1 MIKIKDNE
9 SLQKALLDLQRFK
22 SSVSVSNT
30 WKHNKN
36 DNFSIKD
43 IREFYKNDSGKGLI
57 ERDSKIFPYFLD
69 ENVHGSLKMEY
80 TFKGL
85 VSLMFGILRHL
96 KNYIYFPFLIL
107 FHFEKLPFQKNKLKE
122 FYFYLFGKPFNGNI
136 NKYIDQL
143 NWILNHKNN
152 NAENILEVAGG
163 YGGFC
168 EIMFNNFDFDNYF
181 LVDLAETLSVASFY
195 LSHSLESEIFLLQ
208 ELEDIKYVPRKG
220 KNIILIPANLYNHI
234 NLQNYK
240 IDFFI
245 NSNSFAEIG
254 NIFVKGYLDFFKK
267 WSTNKALFF
276 SCNQISRKEIHDSE
290 VSYYS
295 LDWASDL
302 LKGKI
307 LDRSIKN
314 GSELGMI
321 EF

>member
-1 MIKIKDNE
+1 
-9 SLQKALLDLQRFK
+9 
-22 SSVSVSNT
+22 
-30 WKHNKN
+30 
-36 DNFSIKD
+36 
-43 IREFYKNDSGKGLI
+43 
-57 ERDSKIFPYFLD
+57 
-69 ENVHGSLKMEY
+69 MEY

-85 VSLMFGILRHL
+85 VSLMLNTLRHL

-107 FHFEKLPFQKNKLKE
+107 FNFEKLPSQKNKLKE

-152 NAENILEVAGG
+152 NAENILEVGGG

-208 ELEDIKYVPRKG
+208 EVEDIKHVPRTG
-220 KNIILIPANLYNHI
+220 KNIILIPVNFYNKI
-234 NLQNYK
+234 NLKNYK

-254 NIFVKGYLDFFKK
+254 NSFVKGYLDFFKK

-276 SCNQISRKEIHDSE
+276 SYNQVSRKEIHDSE
-290 VSYYS
+290 LSYYS

-302 LKGKI
+302 LKGRI
-307 LDRSIKN
+307 LNRSIKN

>member
-30 WKHNKN
+30 WKQNKN

-57 ERDSKIFPYFLD
+57 EKDSKIFPYFLD
-69 ENVHGSLKMEY
+69 ENVHGSLKMNY

-85 VSLMFGILRHL
+85 VSLILATLRHL

-136 NKYIDQL
+136 SKYIDQL

-152 NAENILEVAGG
+152 NAENILEVGGG

-208 ELEDIKYVPRKG
+208 EVEDIKHVPRTG
-220 KNIILIPANLYNHI
+220 KNIILVPANLYNHI

-254 NIFVKGYLDFFKK
+254 NIFVKGYLGF
-267 WSTNKALFF
+267 
-276 SCNQISRKEIHDSE
+276 
-290 VSYYS
+290 
-295 LDWASDL
+295 
-302 LKGKI
+302 LKVVYK
-307 LDRSIKN
+307 
-314 GSELGMI
+314 
-321 EF
+321 

>member
-9 SLQKALLDLQRFK
+9 SLEKALLDLQRFK

-30 WKHNKN
+30 WKQNKN

-57 ERDSKIFPYFLD
+57 EKDSKIFPYFLD
-69 ENVHGSLKMEY
+69 ENVHGSLKMKY

-85 VSLMFGILRHL
+85 VSLMLAILRHL

-107 FHFEKLPFQKNKLKE
+107 FHFEKLPFQKNKIKE

-152 NAENILEVAGG
+152 NAENILEVGGG

-208 ELEDIKYVPRKG
+208 EVEDIKHVPRTA

-276 SCNQISRKEIHDSE
+276 SCNQVLRKEIHDYE